1 VGECLE
7 NLWYHIFK
15 FLSGIRVRACGERD
29 CGGGEWGGFSLP
41 SFFKFGG
48 RKRSGGSISVGLMQG
63 WVRME
68 P

>member
-1 VGECLE
+1 VPGELVVSHFQV
-7 NLWYHIFK
+7 L
-15 FLSGIRVRACGERD
+15 IRNQSPGVWGERLW
-29 CGGGEWGGFSLP
+29 GRGVGGFSLP